1 MRLTAQPVPA
11 CFHALSTGIWYDDSV
26 TTGFKVV
33 SVLWWIFLLA
43 VVLTALLQKPEGPHI
58 GDPFD
63 VNNPYR
69 P

>member
-1 MRLTAQPVPA
+1 MKTWQRA
-11 CFHALSTGIWYDDSV
+11 SRR
-26 TTGFKVV
+26 FKVGYL
-33 SVLWWIFLLA
+33 LWVIFLLA
-43 VVLTALLQKPEGPHI
+43 LLITGMTKKPERPHI